1 VHLVRGPTEGSFE
14 ARFPDQTVSTDGA
27 GGCEVAALAG
37 EEVDLG
43 VFLAGCVGV
52 PGGPLE
58 DVAVG
63 LLERHAARRR
73 SMIPEA

>member
-1 VHLVRGPTEGSFE
+1 
-14 ARFPDQTVSTDGA
+14 
-27 GGCEVAALAG
+27 
-37 EEVDLG
+37 

-63 LLERHAARRR
+63 LLERHAARADR
-73 SMIPEA
+73 